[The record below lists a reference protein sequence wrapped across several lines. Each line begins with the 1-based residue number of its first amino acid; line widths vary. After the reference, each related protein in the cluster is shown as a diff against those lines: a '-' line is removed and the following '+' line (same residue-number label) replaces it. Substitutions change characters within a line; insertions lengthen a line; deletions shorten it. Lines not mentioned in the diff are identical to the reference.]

1 MSTAAAPGS
10 RNGPG
15 ATSRVSSFNEWRAR
29 RPFWAV
35 VVCLLGGIE
44 LYSVTQ
50 APLSVVVMQGLP
62 GLATLFIASMTV
74 ILGILTLAQPHLRS
88 IIGWAIIVM
97 GILSILVSNLGGFV
111 VG

>member
-35 VVCLLGGIE
+35 VVCLL
-44 LYSVTQ
+44 V
-50 APLSVVVMQGLP
+50 QGTAAGP
-62 GLATLFIASMTV
+62 K
-74 ILGILTLAQPHLRS
+74 
-88 IIGWAIIVM
+88 
-97 GILSILVSNLGGFV
+97 
-111 VG
+111 